1 MDKSYL
7 LHNLTFTS
15 DFIQDEEGGFVMI
28 GHENPIMKQAAKD
41 ICKNGGRV
49 LNVGF
54 GMGIIDSYI
63 QEYNVNE
70 HWIIEGH
77 PQVQQKILNEGWGNK
92 KNVKLIFQPWQE
104 VLTKLPKFD
113 GIYFDTYGENQV
125 QFHEYVHN
133 ILNPKGIYS
142 FFNNPN
148 TAAEEF
154 NYPYLALQ
162 EIIKSPID
170 EYWEKG
176 PLNPEVFFRFNIDFT
191 SIEVNP
197 THIAYFNPN
206 KKTYWHPILT
216 FK

>member
-1 MDKSYL
+1 M
-7 LHNLTFTS
+7 
-15 DFIQDEEGGFVMI
+15 
-28 GHENPIMKQAAKD
+28 
-41 ICKNGGRV
+41 
-49 LNVGF
+49 
-54 GMGIIDSYI
+54 
-63 QEYNVNE
+63 
-70 HWIIEGH
+70 
-77 PQVQQKILNEGWGNK
+77 LNEGWGNK
-92 KNVKLIFQPWQE
+92 KNVKLIFEPWQE

-125 QFHEYVHN
+125 PFHEYVHN

-142 FFNNPN
+142 FFNNLD

-176 PLNPEVFFRFNIDFT
+176 PLNPEVFFRFNINFT
-191 SIEVNP
+191 SIEIDP

-206 KKTYWHPILT
+206 KKTYWHPVLT